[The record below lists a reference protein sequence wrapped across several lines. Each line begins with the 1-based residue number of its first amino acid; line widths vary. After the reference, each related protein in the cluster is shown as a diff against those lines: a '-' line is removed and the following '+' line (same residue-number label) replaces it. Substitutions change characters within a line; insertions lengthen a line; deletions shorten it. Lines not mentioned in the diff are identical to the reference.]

1 MELQNIIFRLKAGDR
16 VRLQGVKFYVEP
28 DEVWFVKESGDRLF
42 FKAVFTYTY
51 GKKEQYLGEFSI
63 YKEAILNGAI
73 KMQKLQ
79 CAGGN
84 KDEV

>member
-1 MELQNIIFRLKAGDR
+1 MELQKIILRLKTGDH

-28 DEVWFVKESGDRLF
+28 DDVVFVKESGDRLF
-42 FKAVFTYTY
+42 FRALFTYTY
-51 GKKEQYLGEFSI
+51 GKKEQYVGEFSI

-79 CAGGN
+79 DSRR
-84 KDEV
+84 K

>member
-1 MELQNIIFRLKAGDR
+1 MESQKIILRLRAGDH

-28 DEVWFVKESGDRLF
+28 DDVVFVKESGDRLF
-42 FKAVFTYTY
+42 FRALFTYTY
-51 GKKEQYLGEFSI
+51 GKKEQYVGEFSI

-79 CAGGN
+79 DSRR
-84 KDEV
+84 K

>member
-28 DEVWFVKESGDRLF
+28 DEVVFVKESGDRLF
-42 FKAVFTYTY
+42 FRALFTYTY
-51 GKKEQYLGEFSI
+51 GKREQYMGEFSI

-73 KMQKLQ
+73 KMQKLSDSRR
-79 CAGGN
+79 
-84 KDEV
+84 K

>member
-1 MELQNIIFRLKAGDR
+1 MELQKIILRLKKGDH

-28 DEVWFVKESGDRLF
+28 DDVVFVKESGDRLF
-42 FKAVFTYTY
+42 FRALFTYTY
-51 GKKEQYLGEFSI
+51 GKKEQYVGEFSI

-79 CAGGN
+79 DLRR
-84 KDEV
+84 K